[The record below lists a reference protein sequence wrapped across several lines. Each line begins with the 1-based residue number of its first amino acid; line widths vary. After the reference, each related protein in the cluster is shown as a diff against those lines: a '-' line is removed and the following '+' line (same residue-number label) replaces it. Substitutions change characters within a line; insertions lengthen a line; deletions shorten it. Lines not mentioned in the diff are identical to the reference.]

1 MPRRTRIF
9 GGPCVV
15 VSRSCVPF
23 PRIRY
28 HNCVNVWLIIFI
40 GSNNFGLVTRFD
52 LRTFEQGPFWGG
64 AVFYFA
70 PSFPSQIEALVQ
82 ELKRLKSNQTHLMVN
97 IGYSVQFAQL
107 GGTLCM
113 NQLYDAGTI
122 ERSPALEPFAT
133 VSPQID
139 QLNSMR
145 VLTLKEAASE
155 KSQQSADDIRCAY
168 MNATVKPDVE
178 KLRLA
183 ADEYTS
189 AMESLKSVEGLTYS
203 STLQPYPVSLM
214 EKSEALGGNIF
225 GLDASQGPLVFVLAL
240 TWWKNKQDDEK
251 IISTFKGVLDK
262 VDQIAAEKGTA
273 SPYKYLNYAWTS
285 QEPIKSYGAENVD
298 FLKRASQEYDPN
310 GLFQKGVPGG
320 FKLFD

>member
-1 MPRRTRIF
+1 MR
-9 GGPCVV
+9 
-15 VSRSCVPF
+15 
-23 PRIRY
+23 
-28 HNCVNVWLIIFI
+28 LIVFI
-40 GSNNFGLVTRFD
+40 GGNNFGVVTRFD

-64 AVFYFA
+64 AIFYFP

-82 ELKRLKSNQTHLMVN
+82 ELKQPKSNQTHLMIS
-97 IGYSVQFAQL
+97 IGYSVQFMQL

-113 NQLYDAGTI
+113 NQVYDAGTT

-145 VLTLKEAASE
+145 VMTLKEAAAE
-155 KSQQSADDIRCAY
+155 QAQQSADDIRCAY
-168 MNATVKPDVE
+168 MNTTVKADVE
-178 KLRLA
+178 TLRLA

-189 AMESLKSVEGLTYS
+189 AMESLKSVEGITCS
-203 STLQPYPVSLM
+203 FTLQPYPVSLI
-214 EKSEALGGNIF
+214 EKSEALGGNVL
-225 GLDASQGPLVFVLAL
+225 GLDASQGPLVSVLAL
-240 TWWKNKQDDEK
+240 TWWKNKEDDEK
-251 IISTFKGVLDK
+251 IISTFEGVLEK
-262 VDQIAAEKGTA
+262 VDQIAAERGTA
-273 SPYKYLNYAWTS
+273 SPYKYLNYAWAS

-298 FLKRASQEYDPN
+298 FLKRVSKEYDPN